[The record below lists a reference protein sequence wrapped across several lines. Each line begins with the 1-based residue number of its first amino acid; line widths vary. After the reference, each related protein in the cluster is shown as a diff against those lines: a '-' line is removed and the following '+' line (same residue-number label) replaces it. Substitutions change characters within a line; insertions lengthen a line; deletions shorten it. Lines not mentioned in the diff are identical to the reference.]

1 MVKLIHYIF
10 MKRLLF
16 ILVLSS
22 SIASAQWVQKTSC
35 KKSSAKITNEAIE
48 SMANLEYL
56 PAMGMAKSA
65 LLLDPEC
72 GCAQLVLA
80 AISSPNPNWG
90 SQKSKL
96 SAINVSK
103 LSAEEKAWYGF
114 LMTPQA
120 DRPKA
125 AKSAVSKHPDS
136 PLINLLATTP
146 SDFSTYK
153 EFASKFPKQASASYN
168 MMSYAYLRGDFGEPN
183 KEMAMDYVKRS
194 QQMHDGPNS
203 YDSMAEHYA
212 SMGDYQ
218 KAFELQLKAVDFA
231 RFGSPY
237 WNFARI
243 YYAKVNQDDLSKQ
256 LMKNQKEVQDAITDR
271 DYKTYSKYEHPDINH
286 MTGDSNLSPFYE
298 FSKASFEEAV
308 AIDWNRFDLENMDV
322 NYSPDMKT
330 AVLTFYATGSYV
342 FKESNK
348 EVAYSTRGSSVW
360 VNTDQGW
367 KIMHSSWAPNQ
378 DGIGIPK

>member
-1 MVKLIHYIF
+1 
-10 MKRLLF
+10 MKRLLLF
-16 ILVLSS
+16 ILILSS
-22 SIASAQWVQKTSC
+22 SIANAQWVQKTSC

-72 GCAQLVLA
+72 GSAQLVLA

-114 LMTPQA
+114 LTTPQA

-125 AKSAVSKHPDS
+125 AKSAVIKHPDS

-153 EFASKFPKQASASYN
+153 TFASKFPKQASASYN

-218 KAFELQLKAVDFA
+218 KAFEIQLKAVDFA

-237 WNFARI
+237 WKLARL
-243 YYAKVNQDDLSKQ
+243 YFAKVNQDDLTRQ
-256 LMKNQKEVQDAITDR
+256 LMKNHKEVQDAITDR
-271 DYKTYSKYEHPDINH
+271 DYKAYSKFEHPDIKH
-286 MTGDSNLSPFYE
+286 MVGDSNLSPFYQ
-298 FSKASFEEAV
+298 FNKASFEEALP
-308 AIDWNRFDLENMDV
+308 IDWNRFDLDNMYV

-330 AVLTFYATGSYV
+330 AVLTFCATGSYV
-342 FKESNK
+342 IKHTGE
-348 EVAYSTRGSSVW
+348 EVGYSSRASSVW
-360 VNTDQGW
+360 VNTDLGW

-378 DGIGIPK
+378 DEKGIPK

>member
-1 MVKLIHYIF
+1 MP
-10 MKRLLF
+10 
-16 ILVLSS
+16 VLNQCLRKNHSDFSGELRTFGSS
-22 SIASAQWVQKTSC
+22 S
-35 KKSSAKITNEAIE
+35 
-48 SMANLEYL
+48 
-56 PAMGMAKSA
+56 G
-65 LLLDPEC
+65 
-72 GCAQLVLA
+72 
-80 AISSPNPNWG
+80 ISSFIKFGKIIGANDFTGLYSTDVSISSSETNGMVLFRVLKINTNILSINAIFSPPKSPPNNLF
-90 SQKSKL
+90 K
-96 SAINVSK
+96 
-103 LSAEEKAWYGF
+103 
-114 LMTPQA
+114 T
-120 DRPKA
+120 PKA
-125 AKSAVSKHPDS
+125 AKSAVIKHPDS

-153 EFASKFPKQASASYN
+153 AFASKFPKQASASYN

-256 LMKNQKEVQDAITDR
+256 LMKNQKEVQDAITAR

-308 AIDWNRFDLENMDV
+308 EIDWTRFDLENMDV

>member
-1 MVKLIHYIF
+1 
-10 MKRLLF
+10 MKKLLF
-16 ILVLSS
+16 IFVLSS
-22 SIASAQWVQKTSC
+22 SIANAQWVQKTSC
-35 KKSSAKITNEAIE
+35 KKSSAKITNQAIE

-65 LLLDPEC
+65 LLLDPKC
-72 GCAQLVLA
+72 GSAQLVLA
-80 AISSPNPNWG
+80 AISSSSPNWG

-96 SAINVSK
+96 LAINVSK

-114 LMTPQA
+114 LITPQA

-125 AKSAVSKHPDS
+125 AKSAVIKHPDS

-153 EFASKFPKQASASYN
+153 TFAIKFPKQASASYN

-218 KAFELQLKAVDFA
+218 KAFEIQLKAVDFA

-237 WNFARI
+237 WKLARL
-243 YYAKVNQDDLSKQ
+243 YFAKVNQDDLTRQ
-256 LMKNQKEVQDAITDR
+256 LMKNHKEVQDAITNR
-271 DYKTYSKYEHPDINH
+271 DYKAYSKFEHPDINH
-286 MTGDSNLSPFYE
+286 MVGDSNLSPFYQ
-298 FSKASFEEAV
+298 FNKASFEEALQ
-308 AIDWNRFDLENMDV
+308 IDWNRFNLDNMYI

-330 AVLTFYATGSYV
+330 AVLTFCATGSYV
-342 FKESNK
+342 FKDTGE
-348 EVAYSTRGSSVW
+348 EVGYSTRASSVW
-360 VNTDQGW
+360 VNTNLGW

-378 DGIGIPK
+378 DEIGIPK

>member
-1 MVKLIHYIF
+1 
-10 MKRLLF
+10 MKRLFF

-56 PAMGMAKSA
+56 SAMGMAKAA
-65 LLLDPEC
+65 LLLDSEC
-72 GCAQLVLA
+72 GCAQLILA

-96 SAINVSK
+96 EAIDVSK
-103 LSAEEKAWYGF
+103 LSAEEKAWHGF
-114 LMTPQA
+114 LMTPWN
-120 DRPKA
+120 DRPAA
-125 AKSAVSKHPDS
+125 AKLAVSKHPKS

-146 SDFSTYK
+146 TDFNTYK
-153 EFASKFPKQASASYN
+153 TFANKFPAQASASYN

-183 KEMAMDYVKRS
+183 QEMAMDYVKRS

-212 SMGDYQ
+212 SIGEYQ
-218 KAFELQLKAVDFA
+218 KALELQLKAVDFA
-231 RFGSPY
+231 QFGSPY
-237 WNFARI
+237 RNFAGI
-243 YYAKVNQDDLSKQ
+243 YYAKANQADLSKQ
-256 LMKNQKEVQDAITDR
+256 LMKSQKEVQDAILAR
-271 DYKTYSKYEHPDINH
+271 DYKTYSKYEHPDIIH
-286 MTGDSNLSPFYE
+286 TTGDSNLSPFYK
-298 FSKASFEEAV
+298 FDKASFKEVKGIE
-308 AIDWNRFDLENMDV
+308 WNSFELDNMDV

-330 AVLTFYATGSYV
+330 AVLTFYASGSYT
-342 FKESNK
+342 FKENNK

-360 VNTDQGW
+360 VNTGQGW
-367 KIMHSSWAPNQ
+367 KIMHSSWAPNK
-378 DGIGIPK
+378 DGIGIPE